1 MENNIQKE
9 FDSLLKNVRTKII
22 CISMPI
28 LYLKELD
35 EFLEKING
43 SRSNFLWKACIAE
56 VRRKKKCSHPQ
67 RKEIMGCP
75 LIDCSKCRYRR
86 KGDENN
92 EAG

>member
-1 MENNIQKE
+1 LQNNIQKE
-9 FDSLLKNVRTKII
+9 FDSLLKNIRTKTI
-22 CISMPI
+22 CITIPI

-35 EFLEKING
+35 ESLEEINA

-56 VRRKKKCSHPQ
+56 VRRIKRCSHPQ
-67 RKEIMGCP
+67 KEEMMGCP

-86 KGDENN
+86 KKNGND